1 MKRLGTLI
9 LSAVFL
15 LSGFGFADAALR
27 ANPKTKTYHTESCKH
42 AKSKGATA
50 VFDTE
55 ADARGKGFAPCAVC
69 FPQALKAVQASA
81 ASPYVGNAKTKVFHK
96 AGCKVAP
103 KKDPVI
109 LQNLLQAHKQ
119 GFKPCKTC
127 APAGKA
133 APASKAAPA
142 AKTN

>member
-1 MKRLGTLI
+1 MKKIGTLI
-9 LSAVFL
+9 LAAVFL
-15 LSGFGFADAALR
+15 LSGFGIAEAALR
-27 ANPKTKTYHTESCKH
+27 GNPKTKTYHAETCKH

-50 VFDTE
+50 EFGTE
-55 ADARGKGFAPCAVC
+55 AEARNKGFAPCAVC
-69 FPQALKAVQASA
+69 FPQSVKAVQATS

-109 LQNLLQAHKQ
+109 IQNLLQAHKQ
-119 GFKPCKTC
+119 GFNPCKICNPT
-127 APAGKA
+127 PK
-133 APASKAAPA
+133 STPA

>member
-1 MKRLGTLI
+1 MKTLGTLI

-15 LSGFGFADAALR
+15 LSGYGMADAALR
-27 ANPKTKTYHTESCKH
+27 GNPKTKTYHAETCQH
-42 AKSKGATA
+42 AKSKGAT
-50 VFDTE
+50 VEFSTE
-55 ADARGKGFAPCAVC
+55 TDARGKGFAPCAVC
-69 FPQALKAVQASA
+69 FPQSVKSVLATSA
-81 ASPYVGNAKTKVFHK
+81 TPYVGNAKSKIFHK

-127 APAGKA
+127 NPSGK
-133 APASKAAPA
+133 SEPA